1 MIRAPMSM
9 PAMRKPIHE
18 SRSRSVI
25 ATSPRVMRLRATRWP
40 TRYPTRYMR
49 PYHRRAIGPI
59 RMSSGEIL
67 GYGIVMR
74 HEQYRA
80 NRDGEDIS
88 KFVTEAQWS
97 RGGLRSSR
105 TSSCCTG
112 AARPAARLRAPSQHA
127 DHQLE
132 NDEHDDGN
140 LQQPGARRLRFAVQ
154 HRVGVAQDAELAI

>member
-1 MIRAPMSM
+1 M
-9 PAMRKPIHE
+9 
-18 SRSRSVI
+18 

-88 KFVTEAQWS
+88 KFVTESAVVP
-97 RGGLRSSR
+97 RGFTLESHELVLYGRCRSCR
-105 TSSCCTG
+105 
-112 AARPAARLRAPSQHA
+112 AATRPVAACRP
-127 DHQLE
+127 
-132 NDEHDDGN
+132 
-140 LQQPGARRLRFAVQ
+140 PARER
-154 HRVGVAQDAELAI
+154 